1 MPFKEVFL
9 MKKVFIKYN
18 PYKLET
24 EITVDGKELKE
35 NSQIREYSE
44 SSLNTRI
51 QEWIE
56 ELPTLLY
63 EECNDTDFDIT
74 FYGIQ
79 PDYDDL
85 EAVISQ
91 YRLEKDKPNL
101 VFQLHHKRAKE
112 IPDKE
117 SSIEGLFQEIQ
128 KGPFE
133 SLKEGPIKNAFEQFK
148 KNEFNICVVATVSAG
163 KSTLINA
170 MLGEKLMPSK
180 SEACTAKITYLKDND
195 NKNGVWKADVYGKN
209 GKKIITYDK
218 ATLKTMQE
226 LNSNEDVSVVKAE
239 GNIPFVSAKDISLVL
254 IDTPGPN
261 YIRDGRHKEIQN
273 KFLMQS
279 SKALVLYVMTGTYGN
294 NDDNSLLQT
303 IAESMSVR
311 GKQSKDRF
319 LFVVNQVDARKKED
333 GELKDTLDS
342 VRDYLAEKGIVNPH
356 LFPTG
361 ALPALNIRLVQNNL
375 ADEEAMDEA
384 EFAVKKLNERTYLQ
398 CDPFSTLPASVA
410 ETISQQLDTAK
421 DKSDT
426 YEEALIH
433 TGIPSLEAAIRQYVE
448 KYAKTAMI
456 RNIYDTFT
464 RQVKDRI
471 SIEKIKK
478 ELSENE
484 DKRRKLQSDIRK
496 IRGKVNDITKAQQFE
511 KDLEKII
518 NEINKQSKDLI
529 VEKQKKYQA
538 QLTDQLL
545 QMRGRSLTL
554 PAAMELGKQ
563 LKEKSER
570 LERQFQTTLSKLL
583 QEQLIKASNEIL
595 ERYTEEIKSFAEDM
609 SKTDDIVIDPIQL
622 VSSTIPQVDNTF
634 IQKFAKTKQ
643 VVDGQEWIPN
653 TDKAWYKPWTWLQ
666 EEGYY
671 RTLFKKV
678 QFVSDKELAN
688 DLLKPIQLNLKTNID
703 NAYNQA
709 LNESEYVKMYFME
722 KFEEMKKVLE
732 STFKELGV
740 AAEKANQ
747 TKEKIDKIKEN
758 LEWLKQIQNKLDEIV
773 KI

>member
-1 MPFKEVFL
+1 

-24 EITVDGKELKE
+24 KITVDGKELKE
-35 NSQIREYSE
+35 NSQIREY
-44 SSLNTRI
+44 SLNTRI

-101 VFQLHHKRAKE
+101 VFQLHHKQAKK

-117 SSIEGLFQEIQ
+117 ASIERLFQEIQ
-128 KGPFE
+128 KGSFAD
-133 SLKEGPIKNAFEQFK
+133 LKKGPIKNAFEQFK
-148 KNEFNICVVATVSAG
+148 KNEFNICVVATMSAG

-180 SEACTAKITYLKDND
+180 GSACTAIITYLKDND
-195 NKNGVWKADVYGKN
+195 NRSGVWKADVYAKN
-209 GKKIITYDK
+209 GEKIMTYDK
-218 ATLKTMQE
+218 ATLKTMQT
-226 LNSNEDVSVVKAE
+226 LNSNKDVSIVKAE
-239 GNIPFVSAKDISLVL
+239 GNIPFVSAKNISLVL

-261 YIRDGRHKEIQN
+261 NPRDVRHKEIQN
-273 KFLMQS
+273 NFLMQS

-294 NDDNSLLQT
+294 TDDDTLLQS
-303 IAESMSVR
+303 IAESMSVK

-319 LFVVNQVDARKKED
+319 LFVVNKMDERKTED
-333 GELKDTLDS
+333 GALEDTLDS
-342 VRDYLAEKGIVNPH
+342 VRDYLAEKGIENPH

-375 ADEEAMDEA
+375 ADEETMDDAKVIVER
-384 EFAVKKLNERTYLQ
+384 LNKRAYLH
-398 CDPFSTLPASVA
+398 CEPFSTLPASVA
-410 ETISQQLDTAK
+410 ETISQQLDMAK
-421 DKSDT
+421 GNDDA

-456 RNIYDTFT
+456 KNIYDTFT
-464 RQVKDRI
+464 RQVKDKI
-471 SIEKIKK
+471 SIEKIKE
-478 ELSENE
+478 ELSESE
-484 DKRRKLQSDIRK
+484 EKRKKLQSNIQK
-496 IRGKVNDITKAQQFE
+496 IKGKVNDIKKAQQFE
-511 KDLEKII
+511 KDLDKII

-583 QEQLIKASNEIL
+583 QEQLIKASNELL

-653 TDKAWYKPWTWLQ
+653 TDKVWYKPWTWLQ

-709 LNESEYVKMYFME
+709 LNESEYVKIYFME
-722 KFEEMKKVLE
+722 KFEEMKEVLDLTLE
-732 STFKELGV
+732 ELKE
-740 AAEKANQ
+740 AA
-747 TKEKIDKIKEN
+747 KEENCTTDKITKIQSN
-758 LEWLKQIQNKLDEIV
+758 LDWLERIKNKFDEIV
-773 KI
+773 EI

>member
-1 MPFKEVFL
+1 

-24 EITVDGKELKE
+24 KITVDGKELKE
-35 NSQIREYSE
+35 NSQIREY
-44 SSLNTRI
+44 SLNTRI

-63 EECNDTDFDIT
+63 EECNDTAFDIT
-74 FYGIQ
+74 FYGTL

-91 YRLEKDKPNL
+91 YRLEKDTPSL
-101 VFQLHHKRAKE
+101 VFQLHHKQAKE
-112 IPDKE
+112 IADKE
-117 SSIEGLFQEIQ
+117 ASIERLFQEIQ
-128 KGPFE
+128 KGSFAD
-133 SLKEGPIKNAFEQFK
+133 LKKGPIKNAFEQFK
-148 KNEFNICVVATVSAG
+148 KNEFNICVVATMSAG

-180 SEACTAKITYLKDND
+180 AEAC
-195 NKNGVWKADVYGKN
+195 GE
-209 GKKIITYDK
+209 KIITYDK

-261 YIRDGRHKEIQN
+261 NTRDGRHKEIQN
-273 KFLMQS
+273 NFLVQS

-319 LFVVNQVDARKKED
+319 LFVVNQVDGRKKED

-410 ETISQQLDTAK
+410 ETISQQLDMAK
-421 DKSDT
+421 GNDDA

-456 RNIYDTFT
+456 KNIYDTFT
-464 RQVKDRI
+464 RQVKDKI

-478 ELSENE
+478 ELAESEE
-484 DKRRKLQSDIRK
+484 KRKKIQSDIQEIKR
-496 IRGKVNDITKAQQFE
+496 KVNDIKKAQQFE
-511 KDLEKII
+511 KDIDEAIDR
-518 NEINKQSKDLI
+518 INKQSKELI
-529 VEKQKKYQA
+529 DEIQYKYQ
-538 QLTDQLL
+538 QHLSKQLL

-554 PAAMELGKQ
+554 PEAIELGQQ
-563 LKEKSER
+563 LKVKSEK
-570 LERQFQTTLSKLL
+570 LEHQFQEDLSKLL
-583 QEQLIKASNEIL
+583 QKQLIKAASKVL
-595 ERYTEEIKSFAEDM
+595 ERYKEKIASFAADM
-609 SKTDDIVIDPIQL
+609 SNPNTIVIDPIQL
-622 VSSTIPQVDNTF
+622 VGSTIPKVDEDF
-634 IQKFAKTKQ
+634 IQKLKKTRR
-643 VVDGQEWIPN
+643 VADGQEWVPN
-653 TDKAWYKPWTWLQ
+653 TDKAWYKPWTWFQ

-671 RTLFKKV
+671 RTLFKDV
-678 QFVSDKELAN
+678 QFVSDRELAR
-688 DLLKPIQLNLKTNID
+688 DLLKPIQRNLRENIA
-703 NAYNQA
+703 NAHSHASVQ
-709 LNESEYVKMYFME
+709 SGKVKEYFME
-722 KFEEMKKVLE
+722 EFEKMKKVLK
-732 STFKELGV
+732 SKMDELGKE
-740 AAEKANQ
+740 AEKENH
-747 TKEKIDKIKEN
+747 TKEEIDTIKKN
-758 LEWLKQIQNKLDEIV
+758 LDWLERIQNNFDEIV
-773 KI
+773 EI

>member
-1 MPFKEVFL
+1 

-24 EITVDGKELKE
+24 KITVDGKELKE
-35 NSQIREYSE
+35 NSQIREY
-44 SSLNTRI
+44 SLNTRI

-101 VFQLHHKRAKE
+101 VFQLHHKQAKK

-117 SSIEGLFQEIQ
+117 ASIERLFQEIQ
-128 KGPFE
+128 KGSFAD
-133 SLKEGPIKNAFEQFK
+133 LKKGPIKNAFEQFK
-148 KNEFNICVVATVSAG
+148 KNEFNICVVATMSAG

-180 SEACTAKITYLKDND
+180 TEACTAKITYLKDND
-195 NKNGVWKADVYGKN
+195 NKHGVWKADVYGKN
-209 GKKIITYDK
+209 GEKIITYDK

-226 LNSNEDVSVVKAE
+226 LNSNKDVSIVKAE
-239 GNIPFVSAKDISLVL
+239 GNIPFVSAKNISLVL

-261 YIRDGRHKEIQN
+261 NPRDVRHKEIQN
-273 KFLMQS
+273 NFLMQS

-294 NDDNSLLQT
+294 TDDDTLLQS
-303 IAESMSVR
+303 IAESMSVK

-319 LFVVNQVDARKKED
+319 LFVVNKMDERKTED
-333 GELKDTLDS
+333 GALEDTLDS
-342 VRDYLAEKGIVNPH
+342 VRDYLAEKGIENPH

-375 ADEEAMDEA
+375 ADEETMDDAKVIVER
-384 EFAVKKLNERTYLQ
+384 LNKRAYLH
-398 CDPFSTLPASVA
+398 CEPFSTLPASVA
-410 ETISQQLDTAK
+410 ETISQQLDMAK
-421 DKSDT
+421 GNDDA

-456 RNIYDTFT
+456 KNIYDTFS
-464 RQVKDRI
+464 RQVKDKI
-471 SIEKIKK
+471 SIEKIKE
-478 ELSENE
+478 ELSESE
-484 DKRRKLQSDIRK
+484 EKRKKLQSNIQK
-496 IRGKVNDITKAQQFE
+496 IKGKVNDIKKAQQFE
-511 KDLEKII
+511 EDLDKII

-583 QEQLIKASNEIL
+583 QEQLIKASNELL

-709 LNESEYVKMYFME
+709 LNESEYVKIYFME
-722 KFEEMKKVLE
+722 KFEEMKEVLDLTLE
-732 STFKELGV
+732 ELKE
-740 AAEKANQ
+740 AA
-747 TKEKIDKIKEN
+747 KEENCTTDKITKIQSN
-758 LEWLKQIQNKLDEIV
+758 LDWLERIKNKFDEIV
-773 KI
+773 EI

>member
-1 MPFKEVFL
+1 

-24 EITVDGKELKE
+24 KITVDGKELKE
-35 NSQIREYSE
+35 NSQIREY
-44 SSLNTRI
+44 SLNTRI

-63 EECNDTDFDIT
+63 EECNDTAFDIT
-74 FYGIQ
+74 FYGTL

-91 YRLEKDKPNL
+91 YRLEKDTPSL
-101 VFQLHHKRAKE
+101 VFQLHHKQAKE
-112 IPDKE
+112 IADKE
-117 SSIEGLFQEIQ
+117 ASIERLFQEIQ
-128 KGPFE
+128 KGSFAD
-133 SLKEGPIKNAFEQFK
+133 LKKGPIKNAFEQFK
-148 KNEFNICVVATVSAG
+148 KNEFNICVVATMSAG

-180 SEACTAKITYLKDND
+180 AEACTAKITYLKDND

-209 GKKIITYDK
+209 GEKIITYDK

-261 YIRDGRHKEIQN
+261 NTRDGRHKEIQN
-273 KFLMQS
+273 NFLVQS

-319 LFVVNQVDARKKED
+319 LFVVNQVDGRKKED

-410 ETISQQLDTAK
+410 ETISQQLDMAK
-421 DKSDT
+421 GNDDA

-456 RNIYDTFT
+456 KNIYDTFT
-464 RQVKDRI
+464 RQVEETKAF
-471 SIEKIKK
+471 EKIKK
-478 ELSENE
+478 ELSESE
-484 DKRRKLQSDIRK
+484 EKRKKIQSDIQEIKR
-496 IRGKVNDITKAQQFE
+496 KVNDIKKAQQFE
-511 KDLEKII
+511 KDMDEAIDR
-518 NEINKQSKDLI
+518 INKQSKELI
-529 VEKQKKYQA
+529 DEIQYKYQQ
-538 QLTDQLL
+538 QLSKQLL

-554 PAAMELGKQ
+554 PEAIELGQQ
-563 LKEKSER
+563 LKVKSEK
-570 LERQFQTTLSKLL
+570 LDHQFQDDLSKLL
-583 QEQLIKASNEIL
+583 QKQLIEAASKVL
-595 ERYTEEIKSFAEDM
+595 ERYKEKIASFAADM
-609 SKTDDIVIDPIQL
+609 SNPNTIVIDPIQL
-622 VSSTIPQVDNTF
+622 VGSTIPKVDEDF
-634 IQKFAKTKQ
+634 IQKLKKTRR
-643 VVDGQEWIPN
+643 VADGQEWIPN
-653 TDKAWYKPWTWLQ
+653 TDKAWYKPWTWFQ

-671 RTLFKKV
+671 RTLFKDV
-678 QFVSDKELAN
+678 QFVSDRELAQ
-688 DLLKPIQLNLKTNID
+688 DLLKPIQRNLRENIA
-703 NAYNQA
+703 NAHSHA
-709 LNESEYVKMYFME
+709 LVQSGKVKEYFIKEFE
-722 KFEEMKKVLE
+722 KMKKVLKSKLDE
-732 STFKELGV
+732 LDEAANKE
-740 AAEKANQ
+740 NH
-747 TKEKIDKIKEN
+747 TKEEIDKIKKN
-758 LEWLKQIQNKLDEIV
+758 LDWLERIQNKFNEIV
-773 KI
+773 EI

>member
-1 MPFKEVFL
+1 

-24 EITVDGKELKE
+24 KITVDGKELKE
-35 NSQIREYSE
+35 NSQIREY
-44 SSLNTRI
+44 SLNTRI

-101 VFQLHHKRAKE
+101 VFQLHHKQAKK

-117 SSIEGLFQEIQ
+117 ASIERLFQEIQ
-128 KGPFE
+128 KGSFAD
-133 SLKEGPIKNAFEQFK
+133 LKKGPIKNAFEQFK
-148 KNEFNICVVATVSAG
+148 KNEFNICVVATMSAG

-180 SEACTAKITYLKDND
+180 GSACTAIITYLKDND
-195 NKNGVWKADVYGKN
+195 NRSGVWKADVYAKN
-209 GKKIITYDK
+209 GEKIMTYDK
-218 ATLKTMQE
+218 ATLKTMQT
-226 LNSNEDVSVVKAE
+226 LNSNKDVSIVKAE
-239 GNIPFVSAKDISLVL
+239 GNIPFVSAKNISLVL

-261 YIRDGRHKEIQN
+261 NSRDVRHKEIQN
-273 KFLMQS
+273 NFLMQS

-294 NDDNSLLQT
+294 TDDDTLLQS
-303 IAESMSVR
+303 IAESMSVK

-319 LFVVNQVDARKKED
+319 LFVVNKMDERKTED
-333 GELKDTLDS
+333 GALEDTLDS
-342 VRDYLAEKGIVNPH
+342 VRDYLAEKGIENPH

-375 ADEEAMDEA
+375 ADEETMDDAKVIVER
-384 EFAVKKLNERTYLQ
+384 LNKRAYLH
-398 CDPFSTLPASVA
+398 CEPFSTLPASVA
-410 ETISQQLDTAK
+410 ETISQQLDMAK
-421 DKSDT
+421 GNDDA

-456 RNIYDTFT
+456 KNIYDTFT
-464 RQVKDRI
+464 RQVKDKI
-471 SIEKIKK
+471 SIEKIKE
-478 ELSENE
+478 ELSESE
-484 DKRRKLQSDIRK
+484 EKRKKLQSNIQK
-496 IRGKVNDITKAQQFE
+496 IKGKVNDIKKAQQFE
-511 KDLEKII
+511 EDLDKII

-583 QEQLIKASNEIL
+583 QEQLIKASNELL

-709 LNESEYVKMYFME
+709 LNESEYVKIYFME
-722 KFEEMKKVLE
+722 KFEEMKEVLDLTLE
-732 STFKELGV
+732 ELKE
-740 AAEKANQ
+740 AA
-747 TKEKIDKIKEN
+747 KEENCTTDKITKIQSN
-758 LEWLKQIQNKLDEIV
+758 LDWLERIKNKFDEIV
-773 KI
+773 EI

>member
-1 MPFKEVFL
+1 

-24 EITVDGKELKE
+24 KITVDGKELKE
-35 NSQIREYSE
+35 NSQIREY
-44 SSLNTRI
+44 SLNTRI

-63 EECNDTDFDIT
+63 EECNDTAFDIT
-74 FYGIQ
+74 FYGTL

-91 YRLEKDKPNL
+91 YRLEKDTPSL
-101 VFQLHHKRAKE
+101 VFQLHHKQAKE
-112 IPDKE
+112 IADKE
-117 SSIEGLFQEIQ
+117 ASIERLFQEIQ
-128 KGPFE
+128 KGSFAD
-133 SLKEGPIKNAFEQFK
+133 LKKGPIKNAFEQFK
-148 KNEFNICVVATVSAG
+148 KNEFNICVVATMSAG

-180 SEACTAKITYLKDND
+180 AEACTAKITYLKDND

-209 GKKIITYDK
+209 GEKIITYDK

-261 YIRDGRHKEIQN
+261 NTRDGRHKEIQN
-273 KFLMQS
+273 NFLVQS

-319 LFVVNQVDARKKED
+319 LFVVNQVDGRKKED

-410 ETISQQLDTAK
+410 ETISQQLDMAK
-421 DKSDT
+421 GNDDA

-456 RNIYDTFT
+456 KNIYDTFT
-464 RQVKDRI
+464 RQVEETKAF
-471 SIEKIKK
+471 EKIKK
-478 ELSENE
+478 ELSESE
-484 DKRRKLQSDIRK
+484 EKRKKIQSDIQEIKR
-496 IRGKVNDITKAQQFE
+496 KVNDIKKARQFE
-511 KDLEKII
+511 KDMDEAIDR
-518 NEINKQSKDLI
+518 INKQSKELI
-529 VEKQKKYQA
+529 DEIQYKYQQ
-538 QLTDQLL
+538 QLSKQLL

-554 PAAMELGKQ
+554 PEAIELGQQ
-563 LKEKSER
+563 LKVKSEK
-570 LERQFQTTLSKLL
+570 LDHQFQDDLSKLL
-583 QEQLIKASNEIL
+583 QKQLIEAASKVL
-595 ERYTEEIKSFAEDM
+595 ERYKEKIASFAADM
-609 SKTDDIVIDPIQL
+609 SNPNTIVIDPIQL
-622 VSSTIPQVDNTF
+622 VGSTIPKVDEDF
-634 IQKFAKTKQ
+634 IQKLKKTRR
-643 VVDGQEWIPN
+643 VADGQEWIPN
-653 TDKAWYKPWTWLQ
+653 TDKAWYKPWTWFQ

-671 RTLFKKV
+671 RTLFKDV
-678 QFVSDKELAN
+678 QFVSDRELAQ
-688 DLLKPIQLNLKTNID
+688 DLLKPIQRNLRENIA
-703 NAYNQA
+703 NAHSHA
-709 LNESEYVKMYFME
+709 LVQSGKVKEYFMKEFE
-722 KFEEMKKVLE
+722 KMKKVLKSKMDE
-732 STFKELGV
+732 LDEAANKE
-740 AAEKANQ
+740 NH
-747 TKEKIDKIKEN
+747 TKEEIDKIKKN
-758 LEWLKQIQNKLDEIV
+758 LDWLERIQNKFNEIV
-773 KI
+773 EI